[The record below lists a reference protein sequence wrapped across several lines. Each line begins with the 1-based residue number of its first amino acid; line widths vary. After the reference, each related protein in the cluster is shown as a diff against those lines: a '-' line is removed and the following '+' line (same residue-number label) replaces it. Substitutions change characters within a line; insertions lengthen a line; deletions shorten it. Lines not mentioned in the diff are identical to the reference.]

1 MTAQRDLAAQEPTLA
16 ELEERLE
23 RNENA
28 KRLLE
33 RLLMGLSTESR
44 HFRKVREIVIRD
56 LNYLLSGI

>member
-1 MTAQRDLAAQEPTLA
+1 MTAQRKFAAQEPTLA

-28 KRLLE
+28 KRLVE